1 MYNPMAKASVAV
13 YCILMVYIACY
24 HIIPGV
30 DFNVSCNKP
39 SLTDTECFKITC
51 DCYLTVDS
59 GQIDKDAKIPND
71 VMEGLKELGLFGL
84 QIPEEYGEI
93 HYSLTFSSG
102 LFCLQRHM
110 FIQVRVEWDRKYW
123 R

>member
-1 MYNPMAKASVAV
+1 MAKASVAV
-13 YCILMVYIACY
+13 YSILMVYIACY

-51 DCYLTVDS
+51 DCYLKVDS

>member
-1 MYNPMAKASVAV
+1 MAKASVAV
-13 YCILMVYIACY
+13 YSILMVYITCY

-30 DFNVSCNKP
+30 DFNVSRNKP
-39 SLTDTECFKITC
+39 SLTDTKCFKITC

-93 HYSLTFSSG
+93 RYSLTFSSG
-102 LFCLQRHM
+102 LFCLQRHV

>member
-1 MYNPMAKASVAV
+1 MAVNS
-13 YCILMVYIACY
+13 ILMVYITCY
-24 HIIPGV
+24 TCTIVFLELTLMSVETNLH
-30 DFNVSCNKP
+30 
-39 SLTDTECFKITC
+39 SLNITC

-93 HYSLTFSSG
+93 P
-102 LFCLQRHM
+102 LFTY
-110 FIQVRVEWDRKYW
+110 F
-123 R
+123 

>member
-1 MYNPMAKASVAV
+1 MLHLYNN
-13 YCILMVYIACY
+13 
-24 HIIPGV
+24 IPGV
-30 DFNVSCNKP
+30 DFNVSRNKP
-39 SLTDTECFKITC
+39 SLTDTACFKITC

-93 HYSLTFSSG
+93 IVHSL
-102 LFCLQRHM
+102 L
-110 FIQVRVEWDRKYW
+110 I
-123 R
+123 